1 MANLLVLLNLFKP
14 DILVCSYIFSIFT
27 AEHDYSKHLAQGVC
41 LTQVTIKDCNG
52 KEPQEQNIQT
62 SVKTFQL
69 LSLWLQH
76 SNVRNSHLMEIG
88 RLGEKAD
95 VRLPHRVAVTL
106 AIIDKKT
113 SAVIQSCTYRLL
125 SFRNQNQESVKK
137 LTCLNKLHK
146 RYKSMQRELHTFQ
159 VIYECFHL

>member
-1 MANLLVLLNLFKP
+1 
-14 DILVCSYIFSIFT
+14 
-27 AEHDYSKHLAQGVC
+27 
-41 LTQVTIKDCNG
+41 
-52 KEPQEQNIQT
+52 
-62 SVKTFQL
+62 
-69 LSLWLQH
+69 
-76 SNVRNSHLMEIG
+76 MEIG

-113 SAVIQSCTYRLL
+113 NAVIQSCTYRHL

>member
-1 MANLLVLLNLFKP
+1 
-14 DILVCSYIFSIFT
+14 
-27 AEHDYSKHLAQGVC
+27 
-41 LTQVTIKDCNG
+41 
-52 KEPQEQNIQT
+52 
-62 SVKTFQL
+62 
-69 LSLWLQH
+69 
-76 SNVRNSHLMEIG
+76 MEIG
-88 RLGEKAD
+88 RFGEKAD